1 MTRLRGITSSLTF
14 QVLAIAIV
22 TRLGLGFANWFS
34 LRVLPRL
41 QFYDTQRPD
50 WFLPRM
56 PALDGWARWDSAHY
70 INVALNGYGLDDPEQ
85 MGQRVAFFPLYP
97 LLVRAVATVT
107 GAEATNAGYA
117 IAAIIAANLCFLAA
131 VPLFAKLVARL
142 SSVEIA
148 RTATTLLLVSPLA
161 FFLNA
166 AYTESLFL
174 LLSILAFLFAYDKK
188 WLPASIAIAL
198 ASATRLFG
206 LALIPAILLI
216 AWRKGASL
224 RELATIVI
232 VSPLGALAFFGWL
245 WREYGDPFT
254 YFDAQANWGTWQ
266 DRVGH
271 YLDVLTGQP
280 GQMLANNQYT
290 IILVNVGLAVL
301 WLMALYWVWRHLE
314 PGIAL
319 YTTII
324 VVFHVA
330 YTWNSLGRYL
340 LPALGVYIVG
350 AMLLHRPG
358 WNTWVRD
365 AVYLGSTIL
374 LTLLTILFSHGFW
387 IV

>member
-1 MTRLRGITSSLTF
+1 MIRLRAITSSLTF
-14 QVLAIAIV
+14 QVLAIAIA
-22 TRLGLGFANWFS
+22 TRLGLTFANWFS

-41 QFYDTQRPD
+41 PFYETQRPD

-70 INVALNGYGLDDPEQ
+70 INVALNGYGLDDPDQ

-97 LLVRAVATVT
+97 LLTRAVATIT
-107 GAEATNAGYA
+107 GAEQTNAGYA
-117 IAAIIAANLCFLAA
+117 IAAIITANLAFLAA
-131 VPLFAKLVARL
+131 VPLFAHLVARL
-142 SSVEIA
+142 TSVEVARIA
-148 RTATTLLLVSPLA
+148 TVLLLVSPMS

-174 LLSILAFLFAYDKK
+174 LFSIAAFRFAYDEK

-216 AWRKGASL
+216 AWRNRASL
-224 RELATIVI
+224 RQLATIVI
-232 VSPLGALAFFGWL
+232 VSPLGTLAFFGWL
-245 WREYGDPFT
+245 WWEYGDPFT
-254 YFDAQANWGTWQ
+254 YFNAQANWGGWQ
-266 DRVGH
+266 DRVGN
-271 YLDVLTGQP
+271 YLDVLLRDP
-280 GQMLANNQYT
+280 GQMLANNMYT
-290 IILVNVGLAVL
+290 IILVNVALAVL
-301 WLMALYWVWRHLE
+301 WLVALYWVWRHLE

-324 VVFHVA
+324 VVFHFV

-340 LPALGVYIVG
+340 LPALGVYIVA
-350 AMLLHRPG
+350 AMLLNRPG
-358 WNTWVRD
+358 WNTWVRET
-365 AVYLGSTIL
+365 VYITSTIA

>member
-14 QVLAIAIV
+14 QVLVLAIV
-22 TRLGLGFANWFS
+22 TRLALTIANWAS

-41 QFYDTQRPD
+41 PFYETQRPD
-50 WFLPRM
+50 WFLPRTPM
-56 PALDGWARWDSAHY
+56 LDGWARWDSAHY

-97 LLVRAVATVT
+97 LLIRAVATVT
-107 GAEATNAGYA
+107 GAEETNAGYA
-117 IAAIIAANLCFLAA
+117 IAAIIAANLAFLAA

-142 SSVEIA
+142 TSVEIA
-148 RTATTLLLVSPLA
+148 RVASTLLLVSPLA
-161 FFLNA
+161 FFFNA

-174 LLSILAFLFAYDKK
+174 LLSIAAFLFAYDQK

-216 AWRKGASL
+216 AWRNRASM
-224 RELATIVI
+224 REMATIVL
-232 VSPLGALAFFGWL
+232 VSPLGTVAFFGWL
-245 WREYGDPFT
+245 WWEYGDPMT
-254 YFDAQANWGTWQ
+254 YFNAQANWGGWQ

-271 YLDVLTGQP
+271 YLDVLLRNP
-280 GQMLANNQYT
+280 DQMLANTHYT
-290 IILVNVGLAVL
+290 MILLNVSLAVL
-301 WLMALYWVWRHLE
+301 WLVALYWVWRHLE
-314 PGIAL
+314 PGLAL
-319 YTTII
+319 YTTLI
-324 VVFHVA
+324 VVFHFV

-350 AMLLHRPG
+350 AMLLTRPG
-358 WNTWVRD
+358 WNTWVRET
-365 AVYLGSTIL
+365 VFIGSTIA